1 MRITELTS
9 LSESQTSDLL
19 KLMPQLTSSIEV
31 SAKMLCAAAENPS
44 THLFAVVD
52 EEGRIAGCA
61 SLCITKSPT
70 GVKGGIEDVVVD
82 TTFRGQH
89 IGRQLIE
96 HIIAFAQEN
105 YAPVT
110 LHLTSRPSRE
120 KANRLYQSVGFSK
133 YDTNV
138 YKLICE

>member
-9 LSESQTSDLL
+9 LTESQTTDLL
-19 KLMPQLTSSIEV
+19 KLMPQLTSSIQV

-44 THLFAVVD
+44 THLFVAID

-61 SLCITKSPT
+61 SLCINKSPT

-82 TTFRGQH
+82 ATFRGQH

-96 HIIAFAQEN
+96 HIIAFAKEN

-120 KANRLYQSVGFSK
+120 KANRLYQSIGFSK

-138 YKLICE
+138 YKFICE